1 MRETSLIKKKKTWQ
15 IIAENLLSAYGISQL
30 GVTAAR
36 HLRLWTQ
43 KRKGSFVSSSGFNS
57 PIAFGFWQG
66 QRMAVAGTCVP
77 VKSSHH
83 QLGRETEGG
92 DGSHMVPT
100 SALVA
105 TGPLT
110 GPSTWWA
117 TAPPGQPLWAEGTL
131 SACRPYQWWVLV
143 RKHSSRSYL

>member
-1 MRETSLIKKKKTWQ
+1 MRETSLIKKKKKKTWQ

-83 QLGRETEGG
+83 QLGRETKGG
-92 DGSHMVPT
+92 DGVPHGPHVCSGGYRASHRPFYLM
-100 SALVA
+100 
-105 TGPLT
+105 GH
-110 GPSTWWA
+110 ST
-117 TAPPGQPLWAEGTL
+117 PGTTFVGRGNTVCVQTIPVMGIG
-131 SACRPYQWWVLV
+131 
-143 RKHSSRSYL
+143 